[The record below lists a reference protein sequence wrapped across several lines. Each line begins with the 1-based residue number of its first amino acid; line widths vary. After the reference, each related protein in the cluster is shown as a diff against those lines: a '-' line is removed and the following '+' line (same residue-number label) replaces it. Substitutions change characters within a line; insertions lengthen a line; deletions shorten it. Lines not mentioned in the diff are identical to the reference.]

1 LRSSRRLSASDCP
14 RCSYPARLP
23 AWSSISISL
32 TTASFATTSMMPT
45 VAMLCLDV
53 NVLVYAVRPDTS
65 LHSVARTALDAMRS
79 GTEPVA
85 LLPEVAV
92 GFLRVVTNRRI
103 FTAPETLDD
112 AIEALKSVLA
122 SPLIRMTEAGPG
134 RWSIFE
140 GLVRG
145 QGFVGGD
152 IHDAL
157 LASACIDMSAT
168 LVTADRGFARFK
180 ALDVRLVRG
189 D

>member
-1 LRSSRRLSASDCP
+1 
-14 RCSYPARLP
+14 
-23 AWSSISISL
+23 
-32 TTASFATTSMMPT
+32 MMPT
-45 VAMLCLDV
+45 VVMLCLDF
-53 NVLVYAVRPDTS
+53 NLLVYAVRPDTS
-65 LHSVARTALDAMRS
+65 LHSVARTAIDRLRS

-103 FTAPETLDD
+103 FVAPETLDD
-112 AIEALKSVLA
+112 AVEALQSVLA

-140 GLVRG
+140 DLVRG

-152 IHDAL
+152 LHDAL
-157 LASACIDMSAT
+157 LASACIDMRAA

-180 ALDVRLVRG
+180 ALDVRLVRSE
-189 D
+189 

>member
-1 LRSSRRLSASDCP
+1 
-14 RCSYPARLP
+14 
-23 AWSSISISL
+23 
-32 TTASFATTSMMPT
+32 MMPT

-65 LHSVARTALDAMRS
+65 LHFVARTAVDAMRG

-103 FTAPETLDD
+103 FAAPETLDD
-112 AIEALKSVLA
+112 AVEALQSVLA
-122 SPLIRMTEAGPG
+122 SPVIRMTEAGPG

-140 GLVRG
+140 DLVRG

-168 LVTADRGFARFK
+168 LVTADQGFARFK
-180 ALDVRLVRG
+180 ALDVRLIRSE
-189 D
+189 